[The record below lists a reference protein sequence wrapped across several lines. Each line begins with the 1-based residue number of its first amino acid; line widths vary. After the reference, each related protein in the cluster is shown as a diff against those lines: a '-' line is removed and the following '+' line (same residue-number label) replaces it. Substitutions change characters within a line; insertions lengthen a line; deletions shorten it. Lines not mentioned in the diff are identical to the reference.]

1 MLTGAPAPA
10 RWLLWVGKPLGVA
23 NLIFG
28 ANHRRVSRLRLTR
41 TARNFA
47 LQGGALL
54 ALLLTP
60 SGRCARVHAPSL
72 AHQSE
77 AAGFTP
83 GLAEDS
89 RRNHAVNVHG
99 CGIGWYGTRPGSGLL
114 DATGLTSYERPAVYT
129 TTSAPT
135 HDRNLRSLAK
145 MLEAS
150 LLFGHVRA
158 AGPGASVHQ
167 FNCHPFQAGRF
178 LFMHNGEV
186 AGASLAC
193 PAAPVKRLTPASP
206 CSPAHPGYKRIRR
219 SLQARLK
226 DCWFD
231 WLSGT
236 TDSELLFAL
245 FLNNLPDCVSQYS
258 PSVLADALRAVIAL
272 VVEATD
278 GEPSSLNIAV
288 TDGETV
294 LATRFRNGPGQVPP
308 SLYYHSGG
316 LSCESWDLAEPSWNG
331 LTHGLTQDGLM
342 VNPGAQHAGG
352 DEAASVSSLS
362 SSFDGT
368 LHSFP
373 RRCSSDSLRIASA
386 KRELHPRQSLLVS
399 SEPLTEDNQHCE
411 WQVFPANTL
420 LVASPI
426 WRGGE
431 RDGQPATRHDLTES
445 PLAEDSGV
453 ECVVL
458 NVQWC
463 SLKDLAQR
471 GPRATDACT
480 VPRPPLPV
488 AQAPAESIV
497 PRVSALTMAL

>member
-1 MLTGAPAPA
+1 M
-10 RWLLWVGKPLGVA
+10 GKPLGVA

-28 ANHRRVSRLRLTR
+28 ANHRRVSRLWRTR
-41 TARNFA
+41 RAPHSPCCPSTRS
-47 LQGGALL
+47 QP
-54 ALLLTP
+54 LLLTP
-60 SGRCARVHAPSL
+60 LHLPAHSL

-114 DATGLTSYERPAVYT
+114 DATGLTGYERPAVYT

-145 MLEAS
+145 MLEVS

-186 AGASLAC
+186 AGASPPSSPPTHPL
-193 PAAPVKRLTPASP
+193 PSRTDPTPRRTQRYNMRT
-206 CSPAHPGYKRIRR
+206 GYKRIRR

-245 FLNNLPDCVSQYS
+245 FLNHLPDCVSQYS

-294 LATRFRNGPGQVPP
+294 LATRFRNGPGQVAP

-316 LSCESWDLAEPSWNG
+316 LSCQSWDLAEPSWNG

-342 VNPGAQHAGG
+342 VDAHHASG
-352 DEAASVSSLS
+352 DDASASLS
-362 SSFDGT
+362 SSFDGA
-368 LHSFP
+368 LHAFP
-373 RRCSSDSLRIASA
+373 RRCSSDSLRIASM
-386 KRELHPRQSLLVS
+386 KQELHPRQSLLVS
-399 SEPLTEDNQHCE
+399 SEPLTEDNQKCE

-420 LVASPI
+420 LVASPV

-445 PLAEDSGV
+445 PLAEDSG
-453 ECVVL
+453 EACVVL
-458 NVQWC
+458 NVTFC
-463 SLKDLAQR
+463 SLKELAQR
-471 GPRATDACT
+471 GPRPADL
-480 VPRPPLPV
+480 PKPPGPV
-488 AQAPAESIV
+488 TQAPAESIA